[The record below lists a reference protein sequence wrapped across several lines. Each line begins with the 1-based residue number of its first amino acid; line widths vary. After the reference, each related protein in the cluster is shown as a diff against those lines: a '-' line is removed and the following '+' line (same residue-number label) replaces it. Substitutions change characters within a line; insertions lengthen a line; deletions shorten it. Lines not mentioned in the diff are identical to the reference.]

1 MFRLLGGLGDLCVA
15 HKVALRARVW
25 KILYVHL
32 LVGPVRN
39 VNQAERCFD
48 NVFGAKVVSHHEQF
62 GKVGIVLAEFRLER
76 FFSEWEFKA
85 RHHLTASDAESCA
98 LGELLSDPDELL
110 NLRLGYI
117 PSEGGAPLR
126 QAIAATYRRIQPEQV
141 LAFCGAEEGL
151 YCALHALLDQ
161 DCHAIVTYP
170 NYQAMEELPLQLAGS
185 VSGLP
190 LRPENDWEPD
200 LDELSSLIRPHTRL
214 LAVNFPNNPTGK
226 VMSQAGWSRLIELLR
241 QRGIW
246 LFSDEVYRGLE
257 RDPAHTLPQAADL
270 YERGL
275 SLNVMSKAYGLPGLR
290 IGWIACQDREV
301 LQRMLNLKHY
311 LSICNSAP
319 TELIATHALQQAP
332 RLLARNR
339 QLCQENLHLW
349 DDFFA
354 TRAELF
360 DWKRPEGG
368 CVAFPRYRGKEGVEA
383 WCRRVLEQGGCL
395 FLPSSIY
402 TSRLGQVPADRFRL
416 GYGRKGLK
424 EGLEV
429 LSGLV

>member
-1 MFRLLGGLGDLCVA
+1 M
-15 HKVALRARVW
+15 
-25 KILYVHL
+25 
-32 LVGPVRN
+32 
-39 VNQAERCFD
+39 
-48 NVFGAKVVSHHEQF
+48 
-62 GKVGIVLAEFRLER
+62 LAEFRLEK
-76 FFSEWEFKA
+76 FLSEWEFKA

-98 LGELLSDPDELL
+98 LGELLPDPQELL

-117 PSEGGAPLR
+117 PTEGGPELR
-126 QAIAATYRRIQPEQV
+126 QAIAATYDHIQADQV

-151 YCALHALLDQ
+151 YCALHALLDK
-161 DCHAIVTYP
+161 DSHAIVTFP

-185 VSGLP
+185 VSGLA

-200 LDELSSLIRPHTRL
+200 LEELRALIKPNTRL

-226 VMSQAGWSRLIELLR
+226 VMSQPGWAELIDLVRE
-241 QRGIW
+241 RGIW

-257 RDPAHTLPQAADL
+257 RDPALTLPQAADL

-290 IGWIACQDREV
+290 IGWIACQDREL
-301 LQRMLNLKHY
+301 LQRMLNIKHY

-319 TELIATHALQQAP
+319 AELIATRALQRGP

-339 QLCQENLHLW
+339 QLCLDNLQLW

-354 TRAELF
+354 TRPGLF

-368 CVAFPRYRGKEGVEA
+368 CVAFPRYKGDEGVEN
-383 WCRRVLEQGGCL
+383 WCARVLDQGGCL

-402 TSRLGQVPADRFRL
+402 ESRLGRVPSDRFRL
-416 GYGRKGLK
+416 GYGRKGLQ